1 MTELP
6 KIVPKMVYD
15 RLQAAVP
22 ERVHPDADLLT
33 AFTEQRLSVTERDSV
48 LEHLALCGD
57 CRDVI
62 ALALPAPDIVAAPVA
77 NETEADRAV
86 SRAGVPARHQRR
98 FAWPSLPW
106 TALAAGVAV
115 VAAVLLLHPGKLNL
129 AILPSANRQIA
140 TTVPPASIPQIAS
153 SSSLSLSSSSSLDQS
168 EDLAKSEDKTGEVR
182 PKAELRLSKKLKTG
196 QVVKPPLPAAS
207 GFLLADNE
215 KDSGVADKLSAAP
228 SAGARAAAP
237 ISRGTTETVEVSG
250 AAAAVAM
257 EPSTE
262 NALMARNEAPAI
274 EKAKP
279 ALQGVEAQGV
289 EAQGV
294 EVNERQKTET
304 AVVPGPARLQAR
316 NVMSA
321 AKLTSPASP
330 ALAHNI
336 TWAITAGVLQRS
348 LDSGRS
354 WQNAV
359 RADHPLLC
367 YASHDDDVW
376 TGGQAGTLFH
386 SADSGATWVR
396 VQPSIK
402 GQALSSDI
410 THIDVRRRDV
420 RGNLSGNVRGDVSG
434 LAEIVISTGNNELWN
449 SADGGRTWEKK

>member
-115 VAAVLLLHPGKLNL
+115 VAAVLLLHTGKLNL
-129 AILPSANRQIA
+129 TILPSANRQIA

-257 EPSTE
+257 EPFTE

-289 EAQGV
+289 GA
-294 EVNERQKTET
+294 EVNERQKAET
-304 AVVPGPARLQAR
+304 ALVPGPAKLQAR

-321 AKLTSPASP
+321 AKLASPASP
-330 ALAHNI
+330 PLAHNI

-386 SADSGATWVR
+386 SADGGVTWVQ
-396 VQPSIK
+396 VQPSVK
-402 GQALSSDI
+402 GQALSSDV
-410 THIDVRRRDV
+410 THIDLRSRDV
-420 RGNLSGNVRGDVSG
+420 RGNLSGNVRGDVRG
-434 LAEIVISTGNNELWN
+434 PAEIVISTGNNELWG
-449 SADGGRTWEKK
+449 STDGGRTWEKK

>member
-6 KIVPKMVYD
+6 KIGPKMVYD

-62 ALALPAPDIVAAPVA
+62 ALARPGPDIVGAPVA

-86 SRAGVPARHQRR
+86 SRAGVPARHQQR

-140 TTVPPASIPQIAS
+140 TTVPPASVPQIAS
-153 SSSLSLSSSSSLDQS
+153 SSSLACSSSLDQS
-168 EDLAKSEDKTGEVR
+168 EDLAKSEDKTGEAR

-207 GFLLADNE
+207 GFLLADNK

-228 SAGARAAAP
+228 SAGARAVDAP
-237 ISRGTTETVEVSG
+237 ISRGATETVEVSG

-304 AVVPGPARLQAR
+304 AVVPGPAKLQAR

-321 AKLTSPASP
+321 AKLASPASP
-330 ALAHNI
+330 PLAHNI
-336 TWAITAGVLQRS
+336 AWAITGGVLRRS

-376 TGGQAGTLFH
+376 TGGQAGTPL
-386 SADSGATWVR
+386 
-396 VQPSIK
+396 PPP
-402 GQALSSDI
+402 
-410 THIDVRRRDV
+410 RRRGT
-420 RGNLSGNVRGDVSG
+420 RGAGEAPPQSPGLTSGRDSPRR
-434 LAEIVISTGNNELWN
+434 AH
-449 SADGGRTWEKK
+449 A

>member
-237 ISRGTTETVEVSG
+237 ISRGATETVEVSG

-321 AKLTSPASP
+321 AKLTPPASP
-330 ALAHNI
+330 ALAH
-336 TWAITAGVLQRS
+336 
-348 LDSGRS
+348 
-354 WQNAV
+354 
-359 RADHPLLC
+359 
-367 YASHDDDVW
+367 
-376 TGGQAGTLFH
+376 
-386 SADSGATWVR
+386 
-396 VQPSIK
+396 
-402 GQALSSDI
+402 
-410 THIDVRRRDV
+410 
-420 RGNLSGNVRGDVSG
+420 
-434 LAEIVISTGNNELWN
+434 
-449 SADGGRTWEKK
+449 

>member
-6 KIVPKMVYD
+6 KIVPKVVYD

-207 GFLLADNE
+207 GFLLADNK

-237 ISRGTTETVEVSG
+237 ISRGATETVEVSG

-289 EAQGV
+289 EA
-294 EVNERQKTET
+294 EVNERQKAET
-304 AVVPGPARLQAR
+304 ALVPGPAKLQAR

-321 AKLTSPASP
+321 AKLASPASP
-330 ALAHNI
+330 PLAHNI

-434 LAEIVISTGNNELWN
+434 LAEIVISTGNSELWG
-449 SADGGRTWEKK
+449 STDGGRTWEKK

>member
-257 EPSTE
+257 EPFTE

-289 EAQGV
+289 GA
-294 EVNERQKTET
+294 EVNERQKAET
-304 AVVPGPARLQAR
+304 ALVPGPAKLQAR

-321 AKLTSPASP
+321 AKLASRT
-330 ALAHNI
+330 I
-336 TWAITAGVLQRS
+336 SR
-348 LDSGRS
+348 GRS
-354 WQNAV
+354 PRVSSNGHWTAAGAGKTLCARIIPCCATQVTTTMYGPADRRV
-359 RADHPLLC
+359 RSSTPPTA
-367 YASHDDDVW
+367 
-376 TGGQAGTLFH
+376 
-386 SADSGATWVR
+386 
-396 VQPSIK
+396 VQP
-402 GQALSSDI
+402 GCGCNPLSKA
-410 THIDVRRRDV
+410 R
-420 RGNLSGNVRGDVSG
+420 L
-434 LAEIVISTGNNELWN
+434 
-449 SADGGRTWEKK
+449 

>member
-115 VAAVLLLHPGKLNL
+115 VAAVLLLPPGKLNL

-257 EPSTE
+257 EPFTE

-289 EAQGV
+289 GA
-294 EVNERQKTET
+294 EVNERQKAET
-304 AVVPGPARLQAR
+304 ALVPGPARLQAR

-354 WQNAV
+354 WQNAA

-410 THIDVRRRDV
+410 TNIDVRRRDV
-420 RGNLSGNVRGDVSG
+420 RGNLSGNVRDDVSG
-434 LAEIVISTGNNELWN
+434 LAEIVISTGNNELWG
-449 SADGGRTWEKK
+449 STDGGRTWEKK

>member
-257 EPSTE
+257 EPFTE

-289 EAQGV
+289 GA
-294 EVNERQKTET
+294 EVNERQKAET
-304 AVVPGPARLQAR
+304 ALVPGPAKLQAR

-321 AKLTSPASP
+321 AKLASPASP
-330 ALAHNI
+330 PLAHNI

-386 SADSGATWVR
+386 SADGGVTWVQ
-396 VQPSIK
+396 VQPSVK
-402 GQALSSDI
+402 GQALSSDV
-410 THIDVRRRDV
+410 THIDLRSRDV
-420 RGNLSGNVRGDVSG
+420 RGNLSGNVRGDVRG
-434 LAEIVISTGNNELWN
+434 PAEIVISTGNNELWG
-449 SADGGRTWEKK
+449 STDGGRTWEKK

>member
-153 SSSLSLSSSSSLDQS
+153 SSSLSLSSSLDQS

-182 PKAELRLSKKLKTG
+182 PNAELRWSKKLKTG
-196 QVVKPPLPAAS
+196 QVVKSPLPAAS

-257 EPSTE
+257 EPFTE

-289 EAQGV
+289 GA

-304 AVVPGPARLQAR
+304 AVVPGPARSQAR

-321 AKLTSPASP
+321 AKLTPPASP

-367 YASHDDDVW
+367 YASHYDDVW
-376 TGGQAGTLFH
+376 AGGQAGTLFR
-386 SADSGATWVR
+386 SADSGVTWVE

-402 GQALSSDI
+402 GQALTSDI
-410 THIDVRRRDV
+410 THIHMRSRDV
-420 RGNLSGNVRGDVSG
+420 RSP
-434 LAEIVISTGNNELWN
+434 AEIEISTSNNELWS

>member
-207 GFLLADNE
+207 GFLLADNK

-228 SAGARAAAP
+228 SAGARAVDAP

-289 EAQGV
+289 GA
-294 EVNERQKTET
+294 EVNERQKAET
-304 AVVPGPARLQAR
+304 ALVPGPAKLQAR

-321 AKLTSPASP
+321 AKLASPASP
-330 ALAHNI
+330 PLAHNI

-386 SADSGATWVR
+386 SADGGVTWVQ
-396 VQPSIK
+396 VQPSVK
-402 GQALSSDI
+402 GQALSSDV
-410 THIDVRRRDV
+410 THIDLRSRDV
-420 RGNLSGNVRGDVSG
+420 RGNLSGNVRGDVRG
-434 LAEIVISTGNNELWN
+434 PAEIVISTGNNELWG
-449 SADGGRTWEKK
+449 STDGGRTWEKK